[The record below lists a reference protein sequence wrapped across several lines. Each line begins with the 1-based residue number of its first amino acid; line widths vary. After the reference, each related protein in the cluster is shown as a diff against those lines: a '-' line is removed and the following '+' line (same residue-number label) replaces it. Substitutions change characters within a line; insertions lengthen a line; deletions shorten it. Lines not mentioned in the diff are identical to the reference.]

1 MDSKGTK
8 GTPAYDID
16 EILAEALSYKAQR
29 TGKTPPAA
37 AARPDGSAAAPSQP
51 VKQEAEARPAA
62 DSAVSS
68 SARPAPEHPVAASSS
83 TMPAPAG
90 SAAADRR
97 SATTVPAS
105 SPAGKPARRAP
116 AKAEAEASA
125 ETLPRISEPSA
136 TRLSAERP
144 AAASPSPQTAVSRPA
159 SAPSAASASGEAFG
173 SAPSSGFTAESRP
186 STKPSVPLNNSVP
199 SQPPVAARTAVS
211 AVSNRPTPVS
221 APAESSAPPR
231 RRAIHASLFP
241 EREADLSADG
251 EDVFSDSSAARKRA
265 ATAEKHDEP
274 VRSRAA
280 TTPSAGQQVESM
292 DRPTTDRIPSSSRV
306 GAGEF
311 TAGPAPK
318 PAPVPPASPDRQPTP
333 QPVPS
338 APPQRPRPVPVK
350 GTGAVPLTGGGAPVR
365 PAKAA
370 GSAESPTRVIE
381 VPQTPGSG
389 QAAASAAAP
398 AKREPRRTDKSA
410 ADEPLEGQ
418 LMLTETGSFSID
430 GTRLSEQAESSSA
443 AASAAA
449 AAPET
454 EATASPAEESPV
466 ESPET
471 AQNPDW
477 EQEFRRSRQEK
488 VAEFQKKRE
497 NHPLGF
503 QLAGEEEEDNEPDEE
518 PLFGEDEE
526 ELEDYSSPEEAGAVQ
541 HELTYRRRVG
551 WIGVFLSLIL
561 ELVLILLSV
570 VVHFTGTPAIESY
583 WYIGLHGF
591 LLAALM
597 LINHRQVGSG
607 LVGLFRLRATADSPA
622 AAAGTLAL
630 IHTVLQFFHVTG
642 VSGGTLE
649 LLAPVAGF
657 SLLLG
662 ACGRQARVVR
672 ISENFRFLA
681 HPGEK
686 FTARRIEDEGAA
698 VEIGRPAVALGQPE
712 VAYFRPASFL
722 THFLEN
728 SYAEDG
734 SDRTMRLFT
743 PLLLAG
749 SLVLAVVFGFWRGD
763 WWMALTVG
771 CAAFCLSAPAAL
783 TAVNFPLLSAA
794 RKSLRRGGMI
804 SGWTA
809 VEEYGETDA
818 VVVDAADLFPSE
830 SVLLHGIKT
839 FSGARIDQAIMDA
852 AAVSITA
859 GGPLAAVFRRVI
871 EDKLDIL
878 QPVDNLVYEQD
889 MGLSGW
895 VGGRR
900 VLIGNRKLLE
910 NHGVDVPSRDYELRY
925 TKEERQL
932 VYLSTAGELSAM
944 FVVSYLGDEGI
955 MACVDDLTRA
965 KVTLL
970 VRTCDP
976 NITEERITSAL
987 DIDGYYVE
995 MMGNAAGRTFG
1006 TLLDLDQES
1015 EVPAVLACNGRIE
1028 GMTTALSVCRRLKG
1042 AGWLAL
1048 IAQIVCSGLAFA
1060 WSVVLALRSGMVL
1073 PPLYALI
1080 FLLGSAAISW
1090 VLPKLKG
1097 I

>member
-1 MDSKGTK
+1 MDSKDTK

-16 EILAEALSYKAQR
+16 EILAEALSYKTQR
-29 TGKTPPAA
+29 TGQTPSVAA
-37 AARPDGSAAAPSQP
+37 AHPNVSAATPSQP
-51 VKQEAEARPAA
+51 AKQSTGAYPVAEPRP
-62 DSAVSS
+62 
-68 SARPAPEHPVAASSS
+68 SAR
-83 TMPAPAG
+83 
-90 SAAADRR
+90 
-97 SATTVPAS
+97 
-105 SPAGKPARRAP
+105 
-116 AKAEAEASA
+116 
-125 ETLPRISEPSA
+125 
-136 TRLSAERP
+136 
-144 AAASPSPQTAVSRPA
+144 
-159 SAPSAASASGEAFG
+159 
-173 SAPSSGFTAESRP
+173 
-186 STKPSVPLNNSVP
+186 PSVPLEKPSAAQSAAAREVAAAISDRPVSVP
-199 SQPPVAARTAVS
+199 APVET
-211 AVSNRPTPVS
+211 
-221 APAESSAPPR
+221 SAPPR

-241 EREADLSADG
+241 EREADPSVG
-251 EDVFSDSSAARKRA
+251 RKDVFSDSSAARKSV
-265 ATAEKHDEP
+265 ATTPECTETVH
-274 VRSRAA
+274 SRAA
-280 TTPSAGQQVESM
+280 MPPSNPQKAGSA
-292 DRPTTDRIPSSSRV
+292 DRPTTDRPPSSLVR
-306 GAGEF
+306 AGES
-311 TAGPAPK
+311 TAGPVPK
-318 PAPVPPASPDRQPTP
+318 PKPMPPSPPERQPGPQPVPPA
-333 QPVPS
+333 
-338 APPQRPRPVPVK
+338 PPQQPHPVPVK
-350 GTGAVPLTGGGAPVR
+350 GTGIVSLTGGGAPAR
-365 PAKAA
+365 PTKST
-370 GSAESPTRVIE
+370 GPMDSPTRVIE
-381 VPQTPGSG
+381 VPQTQGSG
-389 QAAASAAAP
+389 QAAVSSAAP
-398 AKREPRRTDKSA
+398 AKRESRRTDKSA
-410 ADEPLEGQ
+410 VDKPLEGQ
-418 LMLTETGSFSID
+418 LTLTETGSFSID
-430 GTRLSEQAESSSA
+430 GTRLSEQAELSSSA
-443 AASAAA
+443 TSAALLTPEMEAVVSPAAS
-449 AAPET
+449 
-454 EATASPAEESPV
+454 ESPV
-466 ESPET
+466 ESLET
-471 AQNPDW
+471 AQNSDW

-503 QLAGEEEEDNEPDEE
+503 QLAGDEEEDNEPDEE
-518 PLFGEDEE
+518 PVFDEDEE

-551 WIGVFLSLIL
+551 WIGVFLSLVL

-583 WYIGLHGF
+583 WYIGLHSF
-591 LLAALM
+591 LLLTLM

-607 LVGLFRLRATADSPA
+607 LAGLFRLQATADSPA
-622 AAAGTLAL
+622 AAASALAL

-662 ACGRQARVVR
+662 TCGRQARVVR

-681 HPGEK
+681 HPCEK

-839 FSGARIDQAIMDA
+839 FSGARIDQAILDA
-852 AAVSITA
+852 AAVSIAA

-976 NITEERITSAL
+976 NITEEQITSAL
-987 DIDGYYVE
+987 QVDGYYVE
-995 MMGNAAGRTFG
+995 MMGNAAGRTFS
-1006 TLLDLDQES
+1006 TLLDLDKEP

-1028 GMTTALSVCRRLKG
+1028 GMTTALSVCRRLRG